1 MVTLSYTLWKH
12 KMIGAMDVNVL
23 ETQRSN
29 PFHILSSSH
38 LLDRKEQQT
47 TIRQMEVLLID
58 VLTEE

>member
-29 PFHILSSSH
+29 PFHILSLSFLPVILQFIQNILH
-38 LLDRKEQQT
+38 IPGVPHYVE
-47 TIRQMEVLLID
+47 
-58 VLTEE
+58 